1 MKRVGE
7 KSQVEL
13 TLIFFSNSRVWVKF
27 ESWLDLKKKRVELAK
42 FELKTVGIRSN
53 PSRIQVSSQ
62 LDLNS
67 TQIWAKNW
75 SNLSFY
81 STRLKPR
88 LELEFDSNSIR
99 DSGSKKIRVESVTRI
114 RLGTR
119 ESKLKFVSPLNY
131 STLVYNAPC

>member
-13 TLIFFSNSRVWVKF
+13 TLIFFQTHESESNS
-27 ESWLDLKKKRVELAK
+27 SHDLTSKKKRVELAK

-75 SNLSFY
+75 SNLSFD

-99 DSGSKKIRVESVTRI
+99 DSGSKKNPS
-114 RLGTR
+114 
-119 ESKLKFVSPLNY
+119 
-131 STLVYNAPC
+131 

>member
-27 ESWLDLKKKRVELAK
+27 ESWLDLKKKKGRV
-42 FELKTVGIRSN
+42 G
-53 PSRIQVSSQ
+53 
-62 LDLNS
+62 
-67 TQIWAKNW
+67 QIWAKNCW
-75 SNLSFY
+75 NPVESKFLVNLTW
-81 STRLKPR
+81 TRLKFGLKTGQIWVLTR
-88 LELEFDSNSIR
+88 LDSNL
-99 DSGSKKIRVESVTRI
+99 DSNLNLTQTRFGTQGQKKIRVKSVTRI

>member
-13 TLIFFSNSRVWVKF
+13 TLIFFQTHESESNS
-27 ESWLDLKKKRVELAK
+27 SHDLTSKKKGRV
-42 FELKTVGIRSN
+42 G
-53 PSRIQVSSQ
+53 
-62 LDLNS
+62 
-67 TQIWAKNW
+67 QIWAKNCW
-75 SNLSFY
+75 NPVESKFLVNLTW
-81 STRLKPR
+81 TRLKFGLKTGQIWVFTR
-88 LELEFDSNSIR
+88 LDSNL
-99 DSGSKKIRVESVTRI
+99 DSNLNLTQTRFETQGQKKIRVESVTRI